1 MLPWLGVKLQAWP
14 AFLVFPFSLY
24 QELPGGPASVST
36 QGQLGPLVL
45 QKQAAVT
52 LGA

>member
-1 MLPWLGVKLQAWP
+1 MLPWLGVKLQAWS

-24 QELPGGPASVST
+24 LELPGGPASVST